1 MPTASKLPDIILLNG
16 ASSAGKST
24 FARALQ
30 LALPQPY
37 LNYSSD
43 LLVDGGLLPQVN
55 RLEHDTPWSWNVLRP
70 QFFDAFHHSIPAFVN
85 AGNRLVVEH
94 IVEHA
99 HWLDALV
106 NLLAGHSV
114 LYVGVTCPL
123 EVIEARELRR
133 GNRTLGEGRSHIED
147 GIHTWS
153 GYDLTLDT
161 HAQTTAENVAKVLA
175 ALASFNAQESV
186 FRQLH
191 TTLRLTCPPPPATA
205 HPPAVP

>member
-1 MPTASKLPDIILLNG
+1 MPNTPKLPDIILLNG
-16 ASSAGKST
+16 ASSSGKST
-24 FARALQ
+24 FVRALQ

-55 RLEHDTPWSWNVLRP
+55 RVEHGTPWSWNVIRP
-70 QFFDAFHHSIPAFVN
+70 RFFDAFHHSIPAFVN

-106 NLLAGHSV
+106 ALLAECSV
-114 LYVGVTCPL
+114 LYVGITCPL
-123 EVIEARELRR
+123 DEMEARELRR
-133 GNRTLGEGRSHIED
+133 GNRILGEGRSHLED

-161 HAQTTAENVAKVLA
+161 HAQTAAENIAKVLA
-175 ALASFNAQESV
+175 AVASFNAQESV
-186 FRQLH
+186 FRRLH
-191 TTLRLTCPPPPATA
+191 ARLKPACPLPPPMAPPPAA
-205 HPPAVP
+205 P